1 MWHWTMNW
9 LHNGGIFDDSDIPL
23 HECQTLPLFHPSLKR
38 NHFPIMSAIIR
49 RLDNQST
56 SQGGVIFHQLELLT
70 RYFLVYFLCLNLEF
84 VGNLLYDAFITFD
97 ELYRHWQ

>member
-9 LHNGGIFDDSDIPL
+9 LHNGGIFDNSDIPL
-23 HECQTLPLFHPSLKR
+23 HECQTLPLYHPSLKR
-38 NHFPIMSAIIR
+38 NHCPIMFAIIR

-70 RYFLVYFLCLNLEF
+70 RFFGLFFMSKSRVCRKPSL
-84 VGNLLYDAFITFD
+84 
-97 ELYRHWQ
+97 